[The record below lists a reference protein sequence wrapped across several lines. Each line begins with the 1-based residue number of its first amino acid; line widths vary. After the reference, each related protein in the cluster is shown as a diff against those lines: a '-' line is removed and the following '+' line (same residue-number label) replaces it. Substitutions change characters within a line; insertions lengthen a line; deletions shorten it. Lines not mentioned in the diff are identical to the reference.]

1 MSTILDFL
9 NIISG
14 AKYGRDVRQ
23 AIVDAISA
31 CYEDGKAG
39 VNDLEARR
47 LIESAIGVNESQQA
61 DIDTLYAQVAE
72 LQEGGGESEQ
82 QSTTITLD
90 TVICDGGFVD
100 SVSVAN
106 NAVATYD
113 VTFSQ
118 TFTEIPQVFA
128 CVAVQNSASSVY
140 SKVTVGVIKSQIST
154 TGFRFFIANTSGAS
168 RATTVVWAAFQPTT
182 KEIDLDITIP
192 SGEGMSEADVL
203 AITNPIQSALNG
215 VKTGYDG
222 TVYSTPGEAVRTQ
235 INDLHVLIGDEPGTA
250 IQASAIGYNDSNVAD
265 ELTGLNGRLT
275 QLNFSLGTDE
285 NGNVILIQSDLEDL
299 SEVSF

>member
-9 NIISG
+9 NIIAG

-106 NAVATYD
+106 NSVSTYD
-113 VTFSQ
+113 VTFTQ

-168 RATTVVWAAFQPTT
+168 RSTTVVWAAFQPTT

-192 SGEGMSEADVL
+192 SGDGMTESEVRE
-203 AITNPIQSALNG
+203 ITNPIQTALNG
-215 VKTGYDG
+215 VKTGWDG
-222 TVYSTPGEAVRTQ
+222 TAYNTPGEAVRQQ
-235 INDLHVLIGDEPGTA
+235 ISDLHVLIGDEPGTA
-250 IQASAIGYNDSNVAD
+250 INASAVAYNDSNVAA
-265 ELTGLNGRLT
+265 ELTTVNGRLVT
-275 QLNFSLGTDE
+275 LDE
-285 NGNVILIQSDLEDL
+285 RVAALEAGSE
-299 SEVSF
+299 SEVEVFDSAEF